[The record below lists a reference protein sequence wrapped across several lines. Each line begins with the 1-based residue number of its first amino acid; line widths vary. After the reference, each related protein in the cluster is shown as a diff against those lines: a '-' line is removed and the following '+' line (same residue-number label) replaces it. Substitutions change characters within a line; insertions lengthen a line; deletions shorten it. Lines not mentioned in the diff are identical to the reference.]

1 MGSIWRDYAP
11 GVVHDLVV
19 IAAAKLRGKVTPPRG
34 QSAAGLRV
42 VLEGRRNSQF
52 FMGMGTTDANGAFV
66 IDGLRPTNE
75 PAWLVV
81 QGLRGCAET
90 GPLRLDKRGLEG
102 VELKLDPPLEVTGLV
117 IGKSGKPVPGARVAL
132 VAAEEKDGVMPG
144 RDLTLSDA
152 QGRFAFKG
160 MGAGTYTL
168 DVTVRGDE
176 VAVKTKP
183 FGVSDKKRSSDQK
196 VKVPTD

>member
-1 MGSIWRDYAP
+1 
-11 GVVHDLVV
+11 
-19 IAAAKLRGKVTPPRG
+19 
-34 QSAAGLRV
+34 
-42 VLEGRRNSQF
+42 
-52 FMGMGTTDANGAFV
+52 
-66 IDGLRPTNE
+66 
-75 PAWLVV
+75 
-81 QGLRGCAET
+81 
-90 GPLRLDKRGLEG
+90 LEG